1 MWTNFVTWIGSV
13 LEQITQT
20 NGGSLGLAIITLAL
34 VVRIGLIP
42 LSIYVGRRSIVQQRN
57 MARLKPKLEKL
68 KEKFKKNPQ
77 KLQKETLALYQ
88 KEGVS
93 PLDGKSILVSL
104 LRAPIF
110 IAVAQ
115 TFRSPSKERVV
126 SY

>member
-20 NGGSLGLAIITLAL
+20 NGGSLGLAII
-34 VVRIGLIP
+34 
-42 LSIYVGRRSIVQQRN
+42 
-57 MARLKPKLEKL
+57 
-68 KEKFKKNPQ
+68 
-77 KLQKETLALYQ
+77 TLALYQ